1 MQRFDW
7 WSPMKKS
14 IATYIAL
21 VAAFLVSQSIGRDN
35 THAADHV
42 GPVLIGALTES
53 WGITP
58 HEIGLRDGL
67 LKLGY
72 REDKDFVIGSRFVKG
87 DISILRRAARE
98 LIQFGA
104 NLIFAVTP
112 RATQAAQQETTQL
125 PIVFAGGAVDP
136 VKLGLVESFARP
148 GGNVTGIAD
157 LAIELGPKRLQLF
170 REIMPALKRILFPYD
185 ATDAFAREELESYR
199 QAARS
204 LGLELVEKAVT
215 TEAEA
220 QQVIAAA
227 RKGDVDG
234 IVAPRCCGLNISG
247 LVLESA
253 TRQGIPTFFPQVF
266 WVENGALASY
276 GPDYYAS
283 GRQAARLVDK
293 IIKGESPAQLPVEVN
308 SEIVFAINRKV
319 EKALGLT
326 IDPQVLFRADRIIR

>member
-1 MQRFDW
+1 MQQWQIVLVMIVLGSGLFN
-7 WSPMKKS
+7 P
-14 IATYIAL
+14 AL
-21 VAAFLVSQSIGRDN
+21 N
-35 THAADHV
+35 HAEQNR
-42 GPVLIGALTES
+42 PILIGALTES

-58 HEIGLRDGL
+58 HEVGLRDGL
-67 LKLGY
+67 LELGY
-72 REDKDFVIGSRFVKG
+72 HENKDFVIGSRFVKG
-87 DISILRRAARE
+87 DITNLRRAARE

-104 NLIFAVTP
+104 ELIFAVTP
-112 RATQAAQQETTQL
+112 RATEAAKKETTQI

-136 VKLGLVESFARP
+136 VKLGLVESFAQP
-148 GGNVTGIAD
+148 GANVTGIAD

-170 REIMPALKRILFPYD
+170 RQMIPELKRVLFPYP
-185 ATDAFAREELESYR
+185 ATDAFALEEMQSYR
-199 QAARS
+199 KAAHL
-204 LGLELVEKAVT
+204 LGIELVEKAVNT
-215 TEAEA
+215 RAEA
-220 QQVIAAA
+220 QQVINAV

-253 TRQGIPTFFPQVF
+253 TQQGIPTFFPQVF

-283 GRQAARLVDK
+283 GKQAARLVDK
-293 IIKGESPAQLPVEVN
+293 IIKGQSPSELPVEVN